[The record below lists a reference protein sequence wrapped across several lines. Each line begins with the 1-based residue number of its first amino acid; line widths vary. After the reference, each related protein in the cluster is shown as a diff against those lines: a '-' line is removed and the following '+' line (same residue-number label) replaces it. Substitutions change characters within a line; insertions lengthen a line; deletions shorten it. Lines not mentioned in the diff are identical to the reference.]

1 MVEIGVGTCARKESS
16 RTHSS
21 LLGMASEIQSLTAAY
36 FLPTLMRSRTGSSSN
51 SLRLC
56 ERSPESYLAINNGSW
71 NTVGHG
77 RLIPLIIIDTTNRP
91 DLTEAIEA
99 QVHLPA
105 GDVVVQWG
113 SLPKRHD
120 HIALLLKFQRPTE
133 RAAVIEF
140 EIVKQGILVEHILQ
154 SNGLYIQAGKVGD
167 RLKHDLNR
175 PKMLIEV
182 PDTGIRAQWDKL
194 YFDAVVK
201 RVRKDGLGRRD
212 AKEIARAF
220 IGQIRELAKFRMKS
234 ASRTE

>member
-56 ERSPESYLAINNGSW
+56 ERSPESYLAINNESW
-71 NTVGHG
+71 NTVGHD

-99 QVHLPA
+99 QVHLP
-105 GDVVVQWG
+105 
-113 SLPKRHD
+113 
-120 HIALLLKFQRPTE
+120 
-133 RAAVIEF
+133 
-140 EIVKQGILVEHILQ
+140 
-154 SNGLYIQAGKVGD
+154 
-167 RLKHDLNR
+167 
-175 PKMLIEV
+175 
-182 PDTGIRAQWDKL
+182 
-194 YFDAVVK
+194 
-201 RVRKDGLGRRD
+201 
-212 AKEIARAF
+212 
-220 IGQIRELAKFRMKS
+220 LAKFRMKS

>member
-56 ERSPESYLAINNGSW
+56 ERSPESYLAINNESW

-105 GDVVVQWG
+105 GDVVVHGARCPNATIASPSFSSFNARLSVRPLSSSRSSSKVFLSSTSFNRTG
-113 SLPKRHD
+113 SISR
-120 HIALLLKFQRPTE
+120 
-133 RAAVIEF
+133 RA
-140 EIVKQGILVEHILQ
+140 
-154 SNGLYIQAGKVGD
+154 
-167 RLKHDLNR
+167 
-175 PKMLIEV
+175 
-182 PDTGIRAQWDKL
+182 
-194 YFDAVVK
+194 
-201 RVRKDGLGRRD
+201 
-212 AKEIARAF
+212 
-220 IGQIRELAKFRMKS
+220 KS
-234 ASRTE
+234 VTA